1 MEKKKSMSRVERLHR
16 EKVTRYSI
24 RKVSFGAASVAVAA
38 LFMFLGNGAVAAAEL
53 SVTPDTSGKETLNL
67 PSEAETLNKEALTNL
82 IEEIEGKFA
91 KGIYASKTEDSVNQL
106 KTALDEAK
114 SVLNNAKTQ
123 VELSQA
129 HAKLA
134 TATTQLKTKPEE
146 KKEAPAVDTTNGK
159 ATVSKVA
166 TNTEK
171 SSESNSIANS
181 GSKDER
187 NGKEINKANAF
198 RTDAATTDTDPAANQ
213 TYTAPAADADLNTLV
228 KALLALDPTV
238 ENNSKLSQN
247 MDSLGDSKEV
257 AKGTVKEITEFGGWT
272 AVDGGVLKN
281 RRRCIP
287 S

>member
-53 SVTPDTSGKETLNL
+53 SVTPDTSGKEILNL

-123 VELSQA
+123 EELTRA
-129 HAKLA
+129 YNKLV
-134 TATTQLKTKPEE
+134 TVTTQLKTKPEE

-187 NGKEINKANAF
+187 NGKALDTNNPF
-198 RTDAATTDTDPAANQ
+198 RTGTDAATTDTDPAANQ

-228 KALLALDPTV
+228 KSLLALDPTV
-238 ENNSKLSQN
+238 ENNTRLSQN
-247 MDSLGDSKEV
+247 MDSLGDSKQ
-257 AKGTVKEITEFGGWT
+257 VKK
-272 AVDGGVLKN
+272 VL
-281 RRRCIP
+281 
-287 S
+287 